1 VLAALADCGVQAATA
16 VGPEVTVLQL
26 TVVYALATVGDC
38 GVQLA
43 EGTEP
48 VELLAQLVT
57 V

>member
-1 VLAALADCGVQAATA
+1 MLAALADCGVQAATA